1 VSIQI
6 IEKINCDRRNS
17 NNVYSDDVID
27 AAWQAGIGV
36 HALIWVNSCNW
47 FSPFIASLWFQFG
60 WDDPN
65 IWKRRRDTLLGT
77 LHSNR
82 RAKYVTRV
90 VQFGSEPLYD
100 YALDPRELASQ
111 VRQTKANLSSLE
123 IPVTISEMAYGY
135 QVVCSI
141 SIINHIWM
149 IPLIQRQGE
158 GSMDVMSAIDF
169 IDAHTLPFFSTEAS
183 TGKPK

>member
-1 VSIQI
+1 MTLWRCKKFQHF
-6 IEKINCDRRNS
+6 
-17 NNVYSDDVID
+17 VYSDDVIE

-36 HALIWVNSCNW
+36 HALIWVINNLLQLAS
-47 FSPFIASLWFQFG
+47 FFASLRFQFG

-65 IWKRRRDTLLGT
+65 IWKTRRDTLLGT

-111 VRQTKANLSSLE
+111 VRQAKANLSSLE
-123 IPVTISEMAYGY
+123 IPVTISEMVYGY
-135 QVVCSI
+135 QVVCGYT
-141 SIINHIWM
+141 
-149 IPLIQRQGE
+149 LICAVIFIE
-158 GSMDVMSAIDF
+158 LAGS
-169 IDAHTLPFFSTEAS
+169 FFNPAS
-183 TGKPK
+183 GRGFHGRYECNRFY